1 MCVPV
6 HIQVK
11 SEKWNGMF
19 VDLLPGNEVET
30 GSIIKAQIELPPPS
44 PEPMVSL
51 LHFFYFV
58 HVTG

>member
-1 MCVPV
+1 M
-6 HIQVK
+6 K

-19 VDLLPGNEVET
+19 VDLLPGNEVEN
-30 GSIIKAQIELPPPS
+30 GSIIKAQIELPPQS

-51 LHFFYFV
+51 LHVFV